1 MSWPCWRWSSQW
13 SALVVLWPRS
23 VEAQPHLA
31 ETDQL
36 RFVLTPAS
44 TRSGTNSFDLTVTD
58 RAGGPVQGEVTVE
71 PAMPQMGHAVAP
83 ITAAPLR
90 PGHYRV
96 GSVDLFM
103 AGQWEITVSLSTAS
117 TSTASL
123 STVSLSAGRVVIPL
137 LLT

>member
-1 MSWPCWRWSSQW
+1 VAVLAGVV
-13 SALVVLWPRS
+13 ALLGAVIVWWPRT

-31 ETDQL
+31 ETARL

-44 TRSGTNSFDLTVTD
+44 TRSGTNSFDLRVTD
-58 RAGGPVQGEVTVE
+58 RSGGPVQGEVTVE

-83 ITAAPLR
+83 ITAVPQE

-96 GSVDLFM
+96 GAVELYM
-103 AGQWEITVSLSTAS
+103 AGQWEITVSLNAE
-117 TSTASL
+117 
-123 STVSLSAGRVVIPL
+123 RVVIPL